1 MTSAKAATAA
11 VVLALTTACSS
22 GGTVPQARDSLVWA
36 TANAPNSLDI
46 AHGFNNA
53 STLVQTAVLD
63 TMVTLDTRG
72 APAPRL
78 ATEWTQPDP
87 ATYLFTLRKGV
98 RFADGT
104 PLTADD
110 AAFSLR
116 RHLDPKVASQA
127 ASYFT
132 TVKQVEAVGDGQVKV
147 TLKRPNPA
155 FLAMS
160 AIAWQVTPRKL
171 AEAHPQDLGSP
182 EVGTMGTGPFK
193 VAKFSLTSGVVLERN
208 ESYWGRRPALRRV
221 EFKTIADPETLRLA
235 VRSGEVDATDGVN
248 VRDARK
254 WTGLPGVK
262 TIFYPGNNIGYL
274 SLAVGTGPLKDP
286 HVRRA
291 IAHAVNRGAV
301 SDLMTAGHGAPAAA
315 MLPSPQLAAL
325 YGDNVPALPAY
336 PYDVEAARAELA
348 RSAYPQGFELEAPYA
363 STGDSGTVMQAVA
376 ADLAK
381 IGIRLTLQPSPADQY
396 RARVMQHDRLSI
408 QYVNLAYGTP
418 DPLEVLPDMVSR
430 AAAEPEGFNFAGY
443 GSAATD
449 KQLDTLASA
458 TGQDRKEQVTAL
470 LTEIA
475 EQVPYIP
482 LFHTDYAV
490 ALNERFTGTF
500 STWSADA
507 IASLRPAGR

>member
-11 VVLALTTACSS
+11 VVLALVTACSS
-22 GGTVPQARDSLVWA
+22 GGAAPPARDSLVWA
-36 TANAPNSLDI
+36 TASPPNSLDI

-53 STLVQTAVLD
+53 STLIQSALLD
-63 TMVTLDTRG
+63 TMLTLDTRG

-155 FLAMS
+155 FLAMA

-208 ESYWGRRPALRRV
+208 PSYWGRPPALRTV
-221 EFKTIADPETLRLA
+221 EFKTITDPETLRLA
-235 VRSGEVDATDGVN
+235 VRSGEVDATDGLT

-254 WTGLPGVK
+254 WTGLPGVR

-274 SLAVGTGPLKDP
+274 SLAVTSGPLKDL

-291 IAHAVNRGAV
+291 IAHAVNRRAV
-301 SDLMTAGHGAPAAA
+301 SDLMTAGHGAPAATV
-315 MLPSPQLAAL
+315 LPAPQLAAL
-325 YGDNVPALPAY
+325 YGDSLPSLPAH
-336 PYDVEAARAELA
+336 PYDVQRAKAELA
-348 RSAYPQGFELEAPYA
+348 RSAYPQGFDLAVPYA

-381 IGIRLTLQPSPADQY
+381 IGIRLTLEPSPADQY
-396 RARVMQHDRLSI
+396 RSRMMQHDRLSI

-430 AAAEPEGFNFAGY
+430 AAAEPEGFNFSGY
-443 GSAATD
+443 GTAATD
-449 KQLDTLASA
+449 RQLDALASA
-458 TGQDRKEQVTAL
+458 TGQDRKALVTAL
-470 LTEIA
+470 LTEVA

-482 LFHTDYAV
+482 LFSTDYAV
-490 ALNERFTGTF
+490 ALSEKFTGTF
-500 STWSADA
+500 TTWSADA

>member
-22 GGTVPQARDSLVWA
+22 GGAAPQARDSLVWA
-36 TANAPNSLDI
+36 TAHPPNSLDI
-46 AHGFNNA
+46 AHGFNTA
-53 STLVQTAVLD
+53 STLIQTAVLD
-63 TMVTLDTRG
+63 SMVTLDTRG

-87 ATYLFTLRKGV
+87 STYLFTLRKGV
-98 RFADGT
+98 RFSDGT

-160 AIAWQVTPRKL
+160 AIAWHVTPRKL

-208 ESYWGRRPALRRV
+208 ESYWGSRPALRRV

-235 VRSGEVDATDGVN
+235 VRSGEVDATDGVT

-274 SLAVGTGPLKDP
+274 SLAVNNGPLKDP

-291 IAHAVNRGAV
+291 IAHAVNRRAV
-301 SDLMTAGHGAPAAA
+301 SDLMTAGHGAPAVA

-325 YGDNVPALPAY
+325 YGDSLPALPAH

-363 STGDSGTVMQAVA
+363 STGDSGTVMQTVA

-381 IGIRLTLQPSPADQY
+381 IGIRLTLRPSPADQY

-430 AAAEPEGFNFAGY
+430 AAAEPEGFNFSGY
-443 GSAATD
+443 GTAATD

-458 TGQDRKEQVTAL
+458 TGQDRKDQVTAL

-475 EQVPYIP
+475 EQVPYVP

-500 STWSADA
+500 STWSTDA

>member
-1 MTSAKAATAA
+1 MRWT
-11 VVLALTTACSS
+11 
-22 GGTVPQARDSLVWA
+22 P
-36 TANAPNSLDI
+36 
-46 AHGFNNA
+46 
-53 STLVQTAVLD
+53 QTASASA
-63 TMVTLDTRG
+63 TRASG
-72 APAPRL
+72 PA
-78 ATEWTQPDP
+78 
-87 ATYLFTLRKGV
+87 
-98 RFADGT
+98 
-104 PLTADD
+104 
-110 AAFSLR
+110 
-116 RHLDPKVASQA
+116 
-127 ASYFT
+127 
-132 TVKQVEAVGDGQVKV
+132 
-147 TLKRPNPA
+147 
-155 FLAMS
+155 
-160 AIAWQVTPRKL
+160 
-171 AEAHPQDLGSP
+171 
-182 EVGTMGTGPFK
+182 
-193 VAKFSLTSGVVLERN
+193 
-208 ESYWGRRPALRRV
+208 
-221 EFKTIADPETLRLA
+221 
-235 VRSGEVDATDGVN
+235 
-248 VRDARK
+248 
-254 WTGLPGVK
+254 LPGVK

-274 SLAVGTGPLKDP
+274 SLAVNNGPLKDP

-291 IAHAVNRGAV
+291 IAHAVNRRAV
-301 SDLMTAGHGAPAAA
+301 SDLMTAGHGAPAVA

-325 YGDNVPALPAY
+325 YGDSLPALPAH

-348 RSAYPQGFELEAPYA
+348 RSAYPRGFELEAPYA
-363 STGDSGTVMQAVA
+363 STGDSGTVMQTVA

-430 AAAEPEGFNFAGY
+430 AAAEPEGFNFSGY

-500 STWSADA
+500 STWSTDA